1 MEKISS
7 RKNQYI
13 ARLRALAADG
23 NLRRETGE
31 TVLDGEKLLLEALT
45 GGIAVTS
52 VLWSGEPKMP
62 LPANILQYT
71 APRELVEYASPVKSS
86 PGPVFTLRLPRL
98 PLPTRPS
105 RVLVLENVQDP
116 GNVGT
121 VIRAAAALG
130 VAAVVLCGD
139 CADPWSPRTARAAMG
154 ASFRLPVAETDI
166 AGLAAMLASWGLP
179 LYGAAL
185 SKTAEDIRAVQL
197 SRSAVAIGNE
207 GRGLSA
213 ELLELCEKKLIIPM
227 TPGSES
233 LNAAMAATLVIWEM
247 VR

>member
-166 AGLAAMLASWGLP
+166 AGLATMLASWGLP